1 NNNNTSSSGSRGFS
15 GQPTNNNNNSHHLVN
30 HNAYLNHHHQQQQQL
45 INSKMMAA
53 ATNNNNNNNNN
64 NGGDN
69 SSSSTNSS
77 PRQQGPGSPLGAGG
91 GGGGMAIPGVASP
104 ATVVVGVS
112 PSQLA
117 STMAFVSGASSEQQ
131 QQQQQHSAAMR
142 FSGHTLDKATK
153 AKVHLENYYS
163 NLITQHKERRIRH
176 ERLEETMR
184 DEGLTEEQKQEKRSQ
199 HAAKETEFLR
209 LKRSRLGVE
218 DFMPLKVIG
227 RGAFGEVRL
236 VQKNDTGHVY
246 AMKILRKADM
256 LEKEQV
262 AHVRAERDILVEA
275 DHQWVVKMYYSFQ
288 DPINLYLIME
298 FLPGGDMMT
307 LLMKKDT
314 LTEECTQ
321 FYIAETALAID
332 SIHKLGFIHRDIKPD
347 NLLLDARGHIK
358 LSDFGL
364 CTGLKK
370 SHRTEFYRDLSQAKP
385 SDFTSNP
392 MDSKR
397 RAESW
402 KKNRRQL
409 AYSTVGTP
417 DYIAPEVF
425 KQTGYG
431 ASADWW
437 SLGVIMYEMLIGYP
451 PFCSEAPQETY
462 RKVMNWRETL
472 VFPPEI
478 PISSESRDLV
488 LHFCTEE
495 LKRIGSHRG
504 LEEIKEHA
512 FFKGVDWEH
521 IRERPAAIP
530 VEVKSID
537 DTSNFDDFPDV
548 ELKIP
553 SASAKEAAEASTKD
567 WVFINYTFKRFEGL
581 TQRGVKQ
588 PRKS

>member
-1 NNNNTSSSGSRGFS
+1 MPIRV
-15 GQPTNNNNNSHHLVN
+15 LD
-30 HNAYLNHHHQQQQQL
+30 
-45 INSKMMAA
+45 MAA
-53 ATNNNNNNNNN
+53 TEN
-64 NGGDN
+64 
-69 SSSSTNSS
+69 T
-77 PRQQGPGSPLGAGG
+77 
-91 GGGGMAIPGVASP
+91 I
-104 ATVVVGVS
+104 
-112 PSQLA
+112 
-117 STMAFVSGASSEQQ
+117 
-131 QQQQQHSAAMR
+131 R
-142 FSGHTLDKATK
+142 FSVHTLDKATK
-153 AKVHLENYYS
+153 TKVTLENYYS
-163 NLITQHKERRIRH
+163 NLIAQHVERQQRLAK
-176 ERLEETMR
+176 LEESLK
-184 DEGLTEEQKQEKRSQ
+184 DESLSEEQKIEKRLQ
-199 HAAKETEFLR
+199 HAQKETEFLR

-218 DFMPLKVIG
+218 DFDPLKVIG

-236 VQKNDTGHVY
+236 VQKKDTGHVY

-314 LTEECTQ
+314 LSEECTQ
-321 FYIAETALAID
+321 FYITETALAID

-347 NLLLDARGHIK
+347 NLLLDAKGHLK

-370 SHRTEFYRDLSQAKP
+370 SHRTDFYRDLSQAKP
-385 SDFTSNP
+385 SDFIITSSP

-402 KKNRRQL
+402 KKNRRAL

-425 KQTGYG
+425 LQTGYG
-431 ASADWW
+431 PACDWW

-451 PFCSEAPQETY
+451 PFCSENPQDTY

-472 VFPPEI
+472 TFPAEV
-478 PISSESRDLV
+478 PISEDAKDTIIR
-488 LHFCTEE
+488 FCCEAERRLGSQKGIEE
-495 LKRIGSHRG
+495 LKLIP
-504 LEEIKEHA
+504 
-512 FFKGVDWEH
+512 FFRGVDWEH
-521 IRERPAAIP
+521 TRERPAAIP
-530 VEVKSID
+530 VEVRSID

-548 ELKIP
+548 KLEIP
-553 SASAKEAAEASTKD
+553 SAPLTQDGEVTYKD

-581 TQRGVKQ
+581 TQRGTPTK
-588 PRKS
+588 K

>member
-1 NNNNTSSSGSRGFS
+1 MLRASSVAGPALPSAELHQTPNRRRKRQPSSGSRRQDG
-15 GQPTNNNNNSHHLVN
+15 G
-30 HNAYLNHHHQQQQQL
+30 
-45 INSKMMAA
+45 MAA
-53 ATNNNNNNNNN
+53 ATAD
-64 NGGDN
+64 G
-69 SSSSTNSS
+69 
-77 PRQQGPGSPLGAGG
+77 GAG
-91 GGGGMAIPGVASP
+91 IR
-104 ATVVVGVS
+104 
-112 PSQLA
+112 L
-117 STMAFVSGASSEQQ
+117 
-131 QQQQQHSAAMR
+131 
-142 FSGHTLDKATK
+142 SGHTLDKATK

-163 NLITQHKERRIRH
+163 NLVTQHLERKGRH

-184 DEGLTEEQKQEKRSQ
+184 EEGLSEEQKKEKRMQ
-199 HAAKETEFLR
+199 HSLKETEFLR

-218 DFMPLKVIG
+218 DFEPLKVIG

-236 VQKNDTGHVY
+236 VQKRDTGHVY

-262 AHVRAERDILVEA
+262 AHVRAERDVLVEA

-288 DPINLYLIME
+288 DAINLYLIME

-314 LTEECTQ
+314 LSEECTQ

-385 SDFTSNP
+385 SDFASNP

-425 KQTGYG
+425 LQTGY
-431 ASADWW
+431 SSSCDWW

-451 PFCSEAPQETY
+451 PFCSETPQETY
-462 RKVMNWRETL
+462 RKVMSWRETL
-472 VFPPEI
+472 VFPAEV
-478 PISSESRDLV
+478 PISEDARALIQGFCSEAERRPFPWRSRV
-488 LHFCTEE
+488 STT
-495 LKRIGSHRG
+495 
-504 LEEIKEHA
+504 
-512 FFKGVDWEH
+512 
-521 IRERPAAIP
+521 PP
-530 VEVKSID
+530 
-537 DTSNFDDFPDV
+537 NFDEFPDV
-548 ELKIP
+548 DLKIP
-553 SASAKEAAEASTKD
+553 CAPPVTPSKEHTEAGYKD

-581 TQRGVKQ
+581 TQRGVK
-588 PRKS
+588 PPKKC